1 MDARCAHAREH
12 TGDPRKGAGL
22 SVDPSQN
29 AMIPG
34 TDREPFR
41 RKLMHARIL
50 GWRLTY
56 LIVCRQHR
64 HEALQLSLAR
74 LTRGEHAKS

>member
-1 MDARCAHAREH
+1 
-12 TGDPRKGAGL
+12 
-22 SVDPSQN
+22 
-29 AMIPG
+29 MIPG